1 MDCQRIDAILDEHG
15 IDALNG
21 AERAEL
27 DEHLERCQRCAD
39 AWLGNAMLAADVPDA
54 PRPGL
59 YDEIVTAVIEQPPQA
74 AGQLP
79 GIRWGSRLGM
89 AASAIAIAGL
99 VGMFAFGDRRG
110 ARDIDGADIAVT
122 GPGAIPGL
130 AAPVFAPPAEA
141 IGEFMAGRDY
151 ERVRNPSPQMTGS
164 SRIEVAEFF
173 MFECIYC
180 FNFEPSLI
188 AWEKTLADNVSVE
201 RVPALFNPLARM
213 HAQAFYTAEVLGTS
227 QDLQMVFYQQV
238 HERGNQLDT
247 LLAIR
252 EFFLR
257 NGVESEAF
265 DEAFASQDVALRMQ
279 RADELSTLYGV
290 TATPS
295 LGVNGRY
302 LTNPGMTGS
311 NERMLAVADAIIAA
325 ESRQLCDA
333 GGRSSCPLD

>member
-110 ARDIDGADIAVT
+110 ARDIDGADIAP
-122 GPGAIPGL
+122 GP
-130 AAPVFAPPAEA
+130 
-141 IGEFMAGRDY
+141 
-151 ERVRNPSPQMTGS
+151 
-164 SRIEVAEFF
+164 
-173 MFECIYC
+173 
-180 FNFEPSLI
+180 
-188 AWEKTLADNVSVE
+188 
-201 RVPALFNPLARM
+201 
-213 HAQAFYTAEVLGTS
+213 
-227 QDLQMVFYQQV
+227 
-238 HERGNQLDT
+238 
-247 LLAIR
+247 
-252 EFFLR
+252 
-257 NGVESEAF
+257 
-265 DEAFASQDVALRMQ
+265 
-279 RADELSTLYGV
+279 V
-290 TATPS
+290 TAT
-295 LGVNGRY
+295 G
-302 LTNPGMTGS
+302 
-311 NERMLAVADAIIAA
+311 
-325 ESRQLCDA
+325 
-333 GGRSSCPLD
+333 